1 MASVYERTCRQFVYC
16 STGVTIGF
24 ENTLIE
30 DDELKGQVV
39 VGVAI
44 LAGNLSQDVVVAVN
58 TVDGAA
64 TSTSA

>member
-1 MASVYERTCRQFVYC
+1 M
-16 STGVTIGF
+16 TIGF

-58 TVDGAA
+58 TEDGTA